1 MRNNTEEVENI
12 LFGLFFNATNGTDS
26 ETFLNSHRLLD
37 GVTYTFCVVGIL
49 LNFFAFGILR
59 RKATMGVL
67 LIKLILLSDGLVC
80 VFYLL
85 NQIWTDITLTYLLTA
100 VVTEYLSRK
109 SFLTYVSNIFRIL
122 AVATVSVS
130 NWYIVI
136 MIIHR
141 CISIYVTPLRSRLGR
156 SLWVFVQKQV
166 NLWIAYGLCWFFSIL
181 ITSFPLRE
189 HQILLEVLIFVLP
202 LTLVFIFSVSLLVKL
217 RMIQKDAGPAAK
229 VAPCCFHQ
237 HTVNKCS
244 QKIESDYTFAQTKHG
259 TASIDRLSVVSEEHQ
274 KNLSPETLTNPIA
287 VNRSS
292 ESERKKTYY
301 RITTTILSLSV
312 SFLILDSLQLLDLLI
327 RIPWRNIL
335 GSIEEAHVNASIA
348 ATNATN
354 MEEFLTEVQRSGE
367 KQSVL
372 SIVKNT
378 CTLGKTLANFL
389 ILCAHSRHFRVLVS
403 VKFKRC
409 RRLLRLMRRRMHP
422 RLSRRVNADAGA
434 RNFGRLASA
443 GRNAT
448 NLKRPELK
456 AHDIPSPHISDLIGK
471 PKPRLG
477 KSKPSRREREARQTT
492 YSRSSLTQSLFRQK
506 RRDDE
511 GFVVHK
517 FHRPLRKSDIVKYY
531 PQIKIGESGRP
542 VMVGDMNVRLF
553 NYGGYQS
560 KYVPKETL
568 KSVEHSISNDCS
580 SSMIKCQ
587 FSSSTYQPT
596 SNSVAGCE
604 EGSESAKSCCTTCD
618 CKVVDSTS
626 PSPSSCASNYTYPGA
641 FRPHC
646 CDCHRVRI
654 AQTNPK
660 LNR

>member
-12 LFGLFFNATNGTDS
+12 LFGLFLNTTNDTDS

-49 LNFFAFGILR
+49 LNFFAFGILL

-67 LIKLILLSDGLVC
+67 LIKLILISDGLVC
-80 VFYLL
+80 IFYLL

-100 VVTEYLSRK
+100 LVTEYLSRK

-166 NLWIAYGLCWFFSIL
+166 NLWIAYGLCWLFSLL

-217 RMIQKDAGPAAK
+217 RMIQRNAGPASK
-229 VAPCCFHQ
+229 VSPCCFHQ
-237 HTVNKCS
+237 HTAIKCS

-274 KNLSPETLTNPIA
+274 KKLLPKTPNEPIT
-287 VNRSS
+287 VNRSN

-301 RITTTILSLSV
+301 RITTTILSLSA

-348 ATNATN
+348 PTNTTN

-389 ILCAHSRHFRVLVS
+389 ILCAHSRHFRALVS
-403 VKFKRC
+403 IKFKRG

-422 RLSRRVNADAGA
+422 RLSRHANADVGA
-434 RNFGRLASA
+434 RNFRRLPSA
-443 GRNAT
+443 ERNAIGPIG
-448 NLKRPELK
+448 PELK
-456 AHDIPSPHISDLIGK
+456 AFDIPGPNTSDCIE
-471 PKPRLG
+471 
-477 KSKPSRREREARQTT
+477 KSKHRLQKNTPNRRKREAGHSTS
-492 YSRSSLTQSLFRQK
+492 SRSSLIQSLFRQK

-517 FHRPLRKSDIVKYY
+517 LHRPLRKGDIAKYY
-531 PQIKIGESGRP
+531 QQIKIGEGGRP
-542 VMVGDMNVRLF
+542 VMGKDMNVRLF
-553 NYGGYQS
+553 NYGGYQF
-560 KYVPKETL
+560 KHIPNEPFKFT
-568 KSVEHSISNDCS
+568 EHSISNDCS
-580 SSMIKCQ
+580 SSMVKCQ

-596 SNSVAGCE
+596 SNSVAECE

-618 CKVVDSTS
+618 CKVVGPASTS
-626 PSPSSCASNYTYPGA
+626 SSSCASNYTYPGA
-641 FRPHC
+641 FRAHC

-654 AQTNPK
+654 TQMNSK
-660 LNR
+660 LN